1 MPQRLIPVEVFGDSI
16 VPSDGCRFRTG
27 DEMDTKDVEAGS
39 AKKPKGLF
47 TLLKLRDLALLLLF
61 LVFAYRLAIM
71 PELGSLNEYRFTDLL
86 SMALAI
92 FAIALSVAFYM
103 KADESSKTF
112 YDNTHKFTNRMSEML
127 GRIEAGFGEK
137 LSQLQV
143 GYNGINLKIDNL
155 PKMILSPED
164 DREGRLSYQKIQS
177 EIDSMRET
185 IGALSDA
192 GMVKDEE
199 IEKLRGQLDKV
210 DKNIKATQR
219 RAESLSVIEVES
231 GVYVP
236 IPPQEILK
244 PILDVMGTYFFPI
257 DRPGNEEVIRKK
269 FMYIYG
275 DPNLPEECIE
285 FLKEQDLIT
294 PRGGLTD
301 KGVHFFRLLVSNFI

>member
-1 MPQRLIPVEVFGDSI
+1 
-16 VPSDGCRFRTG
+16 
-27 DEMDTKDVEAGS
+27 MDTKDVKSGR

-47 TLLKLRDLALLLLF
+47 TLLRLRDLSLLLLF
-61 LVFAYRLAIM
+61 LVFAYRLAMM

-127 GRIEAGFGEK
+127 GKIEAGFGEK

-143 GYNGINLKIDNL
+143 GYDGINLKIDNL
-155 PKMILSPED
+155 PKMILSPAD
-164 DREGRLSYQKIQS
+164 DREGRLSYEKIQS
-177 EIDSMRET
+177 ELDSMRET
-185 IGALSDA
+185 IETLGGAGA
-192 GMVKDEE
+192 VKDEE
-199 IEKLRGQLDKV
+199 IEKLRGQLDNV
-210 DKNIKATQR
+210 NKNIKATQR

-244 PILDVMGTYFFPI
+244 PILDVMKSYFLPV
-257 DRPGNEEVIRKK
+257 DRPGKEEVIRKK
-269 FMYIYG
+269 FMSVYA
-275 DPNLPEECIE
+275 DANLPDECIE
-285 FLKEQDLIT
+285 FLKEYDLIT
-294 PRGGLTD
+294 HRGGLTG
-301 KGVHFFRLLVSNFI
+301 KGVHFFRLLVANFI